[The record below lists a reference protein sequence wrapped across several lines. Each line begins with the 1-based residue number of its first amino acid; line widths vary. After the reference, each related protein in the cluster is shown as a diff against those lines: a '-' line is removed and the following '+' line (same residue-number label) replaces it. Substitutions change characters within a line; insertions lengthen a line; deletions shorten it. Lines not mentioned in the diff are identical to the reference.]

1 MQRLFIHAIL
11 LVSSVFLLNSCFRDN
26 EPEFSYEWIDY
37 QELQGNVTGSAVAAL
52 GNRIIVGTE
61 DGIQYFTVGSNAQWT
76 HSNLRGIHIT
86 ALFVHPFIQNLVIA
100 TTDPNASTNTNTN
113 PFPIYRST
121 DSGATWTGVQTGLKI
136 EGSTVV
142 PTIQSISWKLIE
154 EAQIG
159 RQYADMYVSVS
170 GSGVARSRD
179 DGVTW
184 QLIKGSISADNTTKC
199 HVNVMQSFYT
209 DLYLGCEEP
218 GNQTFVEIIDLN
230 QDNYQTLPA
239 ANRFVTTSQLGQKA
253 VVGLKPSYFTPGL
266 SYGLLKGGL
275 IAIVKNEFRWVFD
288 YSTAGGQALNTTLT
302 TFWINPSD
310 LNDLV
315 FGGYENTDNNTFSLY
330 STPDHGKT
338 FKLIEPP
345 SFMNLSSPKIMGS
358 FETGLSAQ
366 NLMLLVSG
374 KNAQGQTKTRVM
386 SRNQVSSN

>member
-1 MQRLFIHAIL
+1 MQRLFIHTVL
-11 LVSSVFLLNSCFRDN
+11 LLSSIFLFNSCFRDN
-26 EPEFSYEWIDY
+26 EPDFSYEWIDY

-76 HSNLRGIHIT
+76 QSNLRGIQIK

-100 TTDPNASTNTNTN
+100 TTDPNASGNTNTN

-121 DSGATWTGVQTGLKI
+121 DSGATWTGIQTGLKL
-136 EGSTVV
+136 EGSSVV
-142 PTIQSISWKLIE
+142 PTIQSITWKLIE

-159 RQYADMYVSVS
+159 RRYADMYVSVS

-184 QLIKGSISADNTTKC
+184 QLIKGSISAENSTKC

-209 DLYLGCEEP
+209 DLYLGCELP

-230 QDNYQTLPA
+230 QDNYQTLPTS
-239 ANRFVTTSQLGQKA
+239 NRFITTSQLGQKA

-275 IAIVKNEFRWVFD
+275 IAIVKNEFKWVFD
-288 YSTAGGQALNTTLT
+288 YSTAGGQTLNTTLT

>member
-1 MQRLFIHAIL
+1 MQRLFIHTVL
-11 LVSSVFLLNSCFRDN
+11 LLSSIFLFNSWFRDN
-26 EPEFSYEWIDY
+26 EPDFSYEWIDY

-76 HSNLRGIHIT
+76 QSNLRGIQIT

-100 TTDPNASTNTNTN
+100 TTDPNASGNTNTN

-121 DSGATWTGVQTGLKI
+121 DSGATWTGIQTGLKL
-136 EGSTVV
+136 EGSSVV
-142 PTIQSISWKLIE
+142 PTIQSITWKLIE

-159 RQYADMYVSVS
+159 RRYADMYVSVS

-184 QLIKGSISADNTTKC
+184 QLIKGSISAENSTKC

-209 DLYLGCEEP
+209 DLYLGCELP

-230 QDNYQTLPA
+230 QDNYQTLPTS
-239 ANRFVTTSQLGQKA
+239 NRFITTSQLGQKA

-275 IAIVKNEFRWVFD
+275 IAIVKNEFKWVFD
-288 YSTAGGQALNTTLT
+288 YSTAGGQTLNTTLT

>member
-1 MQRLFIHAIL
+1 MQRLFIHTVL
-11 LVSSVFLLNSCFRDN
+11 LLSSIFLFNSCFRDN
-26 EPEFSYEWIDY
+26 EPDFSYEWIDY

-76 HSNLRGIHIT
+76 QSNLRGIQIT

-100 TTDPNASTNTNTN
+100 TTDPNASGNTNTN

-121 DSGATWTGVQTGLKI
+121 DSGATWTGIQTGLKL
-136 EGSTVV
+136 EGSSVV
-142 PTIQSISWKLIE
+142 PTIQSITWKLIE

-159 RQYADMYVSVS
+159 RRYADMYVSVS

-184 QLIKGSISADNTTKC
+184 QLIKGSISAENSTKC

-209 DLYLGCEEP
+209 DLYLGCELP

-230 QDNYQTLPA
+230 QDNYQTLPTS
-239 ANRFVTTSQLGQKA
+239 NRFITTSQLGQKA

-275 IAIVKNEFRWVFD
+275 IAIVKNEFKWVFD
-288 YSTAGGQALNTTLT
+288 YSTAGGQTLNTTLT